1 PNTNKMKKVI
11 YIVIVVALLVWAG
24 FTLAGNKQKM
34 LEETAIV
41 AEQSAFVTVRVDT
54 VKSEVISSAYRANGN
69 FAPFQDLK
77 LSSERGGQVVRV
89 LVDEGAKVTVGQTL
103 AVIKADLQS
112 VELQNAEAAYLT
124 AQKEAER
131 FASAFKS
138 GGVTQQQLD
147 QVNLQLQSAQARLN
161 QAKINVGD
169 SNIKSTINGIV
180 NKRHIEPGTVV
191 APGAPLFDIVN
202 VSKLKLKV
210 NASENQVAAIKVGDT
225 VSIKASV
232 YPNKDFTGV
241 VTFIA
246 AMADES
252 LNFPIEIEVT
262 NNPNNELRAGMFGS
276 AIFSSKDNDQTP
288 VTIVPRDAFV
298 GSVSNNEIYVI
309 RDSVA
314 HLEKITTG
322 RNFGEKVEVLQGVKE
337 GDIVVVSGI
346 INLTDGAK
354 ITVIE

>member
-1 PNTNKMKKVI
+1 MKKVI

-210 NASENQVAAIKVGDT
+210 NATENQVANIKVGDE
-225 VSIKASV
+225 VIIKASV
-232 YPNKDFTGV
+232 YPNKEFKGK

-252 LNFPIEIEVT
+252 LNFPIEIEVL
-262 NNPNNELRAGMFGS
+262 NNADNELRAGMYGS
-276 AIFSSKDNDQTP
+276 VIFSTKDENNTP
-288 VTIVPRDAFV
+288 VTVVPRNAFV
-298 GSVSNNEIYVI
+298 GSISNNEIFVA
-309 RDSVA
+309 REGVA
-314 HLEKITTG
+314 HLTKVVAG
-322 RNFGEKVEVLQGVKE
+322 RNFGDKVEILEGLKE
-337 GDIVVVSGI
+337 GDIVITSGI

-354 ITVIE
+354 ISIVK

>member
-1 PNTNKMKKVI
+1 MKKII
-11 YIVIVVALLVWAG
+11 YIIIAMALLVAAG
-24 FTLAGNKQKM
+24 FKLVANKEKQE
-34 LEETAIV
+34 EETAIV
-41 AEQSAFVTVRVDT
+41 ALQNTTIAVRVDT
-54 VKSEVISSAYRANGN
+54 VSREVINLEYRSNGN
-69 FAPFQDLK
+69 FAPHQDLK
-77 LSSERGGQVVRV
+77 LASERGGQIIRV
-89 LVDEGAKVTVGQTL
+89 LAQEGSKVTIGQTL

-124 AQKEAER
+124 AQKDAER
-131 FASAFKS
+131 FESAFS
-138 GGVTQQQLD
+138 TGGVTQQQLD
-147 QVNLQLQSAQARLN
+147 QTKLQLQSAKARLN

-210 NASENQVAAIKVGDT
+210 NASESQVAAIKVGDT

>member
-1 PNTNKMKKVI
+1 MKKVI

-210 NASENQVAAIKVGDT
+210 NATENQVANIKVGDE
-225 VSIKASV
+225 VIIKASV
-232 YPNKDFTGV
+232 YPNKEFKGK

-246 AMADES
+246 AMADAS
-252 LNFPIEIEVT
+252 LNFPVEVEVL
-262 NNPNNELRAGMFGS
+262 NNSNNELRAGMYGS
-276 AIFSSKDNDQTP
+276 VIFSSKEEKDTP
-288 VTIVPRDAFV
+288 ITVVPRNAFV
-298 GSVSNNEIYVI
+298 GSISNNEIFVA
-309 RDSVA
+309 REGVA
-314 HLEKITTG
+314 HLTKVVAG
-322 RNFGEKVEVLQGVKE
+322 RNFGDKVEILEGLKE
-337 GDIVVVSGI
+337 GDIVITSGI

-354 ITVIE
+354 ISIVK